1 VQIEPETPLWIWE
14 EYMGKTNF
22 IPAFSPEANLKRR
35 VRTHLKRLGF
45 SRDDDGNLLAPVDSK
60 ESIRSLHRVQRRE
73 GLIKQK
79 PFLKD
84 YLADLLPY
92 FADGADVNVSEIRP
106 RLELIEAGTWQSDLF
121 RAASLSWSVPVSQGF
136 GRRLRYLVWDESNNK
151 LMGLLAL
158 GDPVFNLR
166 ARDEL
171 IGWDVRDREKRLVN
185 VMDAYVL
192 GAIPPYNFLLGGK
205 LIACLIRTKDVR
217 ADFSKKYAETR
228 GIISKKKK
236 HAQLVVV
243 TTSSSLGRSSIYNRL
258 KLEKQQYFRSI
269 GYTGGW
275 GHFHIPDSL
284 FASLRDYL
292 RDVDHEYV
300 NAHKF
305 GEGPNWRLRTIRA
318 AFDKLGFDADLLK
331 HGIQR
336 EVFLCKLATNAEKVL
351 RGEVDRAHYRNLK
364 TVEEVGEIAR
374 VRWMEGRAA
383 RNPVYKEWTVSQFE
397 QMLSPRTV
405 QNGDAVAISGG

>member
-1 VQIEPETPLWIWE
+1 
-14 EYMGKTNF
+14 MGKTNF

-35 VRTHLKRLGF
+35 VRIHLKRLGF
-45 SRDDDGNLLAPVDSK
+45 DRDNNGNLIAPVDSK
-60 ESIRSLHRVQRRE
+60 ESIRSLHRVQRRD
-73 GLIKQK
+73 GLAKQK
-79 PFLKD
+79 PFLRD
-84 YLADLLPY
+84 YLPDLLPY
-92 FADGADVNVSEIRP
+92 FADGADVNVAEIRP
-106 RLELIEAGTWQSDLF
+106 RLELIESGTWQSDLF

-171 IGWDVRDREKRLVN
+171 IGWDVQDREKRLVN

-205 LIACLIRTKDVR
+205 LIACLIRTKDIR
-217 ADFSKKYAETR
+217 ADFSKKYAQTR
-228 GIISKKKK
+228 GIISKEKK

-258 KLEKQQYFRSI
+258 KLEKQQYFQSI

-275 GHFHIPDSL
+275 GHFHVPDSL

-292 RDVDHEYV
+292 RDEDHEYA

-318 AFDKLGFDADLLK
+318 AFSKLGFDADLLK

-351 RGEVDRAHYRNLK
+351 RGEVERAHYQGLK

-374 VRWMEGRAA
+374 IRWMEGRAE
-383 RNPVYKEWTVSQFE
+383 RNPEYKKWTVSQFE
-397 QMLSPRTV
+397 RMLAPRAL
-405 QNGDAVAISGG
+405 QNSDAIANSGG

>member
-1 VQIEPETPLWIWE
+1 
-14 EYMGKTNF
+14 MGKATF
-22 IPAFSPEANLKRR
+22 IPAFSPEAILKRR
-35 VRTHLKRLGF
+35 VRSHLQRLGF
-45 SRDDDGNLLAPVDSK
+45 ARDSDGALQAPADSK
-60 ESIRSLHRVQRRE
+60 ESIRALHRIQRRE
-73 GLIKQK
+73 GLAKQK
-79 PFLKD
+79 PFLRD
-84 YLADLLPY
+84 YLPELLPY
-92 FADGADVNVSEIRP
+92 FANGADVDVSAIKP
-106 RLELIEAGTWQSDLF
+106 RLELIDAGTWQSDLF

-136 GRRLRYLVWDESNNK
+136 GRRLRYLVWDDSNQK

-205 LIACLIRTKDVR
+205 LIACLIRTKDIR
-217 ADFSKKYAETR
+217 ADFAKKYADTR

-236 HAQLVVV
+236 HAQLVLV

-258 KLEKQQYFRSI
+258 KLGEQQYFQSI
-269 GYTGGW
+269 GYTAGW
-275 GHFHIPDSL
+275 GHFHVPNSL

-292 RDVDHEYV
+292 RDTDHEYV

-351 RGEVDRAHYRNLK
+351 RGEVDRPYYRGLK

-383 RNPVYKEWTVSQFE
+383 RDPEYKQWTVSQFE
-397 QMLSPRTV
+397 RLLSPRTV
-405 QNGDAVAISGG
+405 QVAGAIDSSGG